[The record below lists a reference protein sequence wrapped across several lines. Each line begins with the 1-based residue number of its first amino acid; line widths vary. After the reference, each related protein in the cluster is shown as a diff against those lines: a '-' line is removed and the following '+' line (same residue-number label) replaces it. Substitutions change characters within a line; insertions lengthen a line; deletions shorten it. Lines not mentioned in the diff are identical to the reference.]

1 MFIKVTAIGYQTNI
15 ATTFLENPQTVLVN
29 SLKIWSIIPGK
40 KGSEIKDESSRNTII
55 VKESI
60 EEIYEQINK
69 E

>member
-1 MFIKVTAIGYQTNI
+1 MFIRVTAIGYQTNI
-15 ATTFLENPQTVLVN
+15 ATTFLESPQTVLIN

-69 E
+69 K

>member
-15 ATTFLENPQTVLVN
+15 ATTFLENPKTVLVN

>member
-29 SLKIWSIIPGK
+29 SLKIWSIILGK

>member
-29 SLKIWSIIPGK
+29 KLKIWSIIPGK

>member
-1 MFIKVTAIGYQTNI
+1 MFIKLTAIGYQTNI

>member
-55 VKESI
+55 VKEPI

>member
-29 SLKIWSIIPGK
+29 RLKIWSIIPGK

-60 EEIYEQINK
+60 EEIYEQINR

>member
-29 SLKIWSIIPGK
+29 SLKIWSIIRGK

>member
-29 SLKIWSIIPGK
+29 RLKIWSIIPGK

>member
-29 SLKIWSIIPGK
+29 RLKIWSIIPGK

-60 EEIYEQINK
+60 EEIYKQINK

>member
-40 KGSEIKDESSRNTII
+40 KGSEIKDEFSRNTII

>member
-29 SLKIWSIIPGK
+29 RLKIWSIIPGK

-55 VKESI
+55 VKEPI

>member
-15 ATTFLENPQTVLVN
+15 ATTFLENPQTVLIN

>member
-1 MFIKVTAIGYQTNI
+1 MFIRVTAIGYQTNV
-15 ATTFLENPQTVLVN
+15 ATTFLENPQIVLIN

-40 KGSEIKDESSRNTII
+40 KGSEIKDESGRNTII

-60 EEIYEQINK
+60 DEIYKQINK

>member
-40 KGSEIKDESSRNTII
+40 KGSEINDESSRNTII

>member
-1 MFIKVTAIGYQTNI
+1 MFIKLTAIGYQTNI

-29 SLKIWSIIPGK
+29 RLKIWSIIPGK

>member
-29 SLKIWSIIPGK
+29 KLKIWSIIPGK

-69 E
+69 G